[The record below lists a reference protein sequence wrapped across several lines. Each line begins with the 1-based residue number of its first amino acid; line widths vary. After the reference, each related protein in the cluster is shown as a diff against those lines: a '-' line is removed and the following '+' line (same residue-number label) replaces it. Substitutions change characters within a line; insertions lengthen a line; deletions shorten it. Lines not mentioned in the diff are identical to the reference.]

1 MDGPDNN
8 YNWIK
13 EGAVEVRNKRHC
25 HGGGLMVHGFV
36 AYDGY
41 IRVTRVSGKINSLT
55 YQNILTDVFDLI
67 QTRYSSFIWMQD
79 NAPPHAS
86 RNTKTVLEENEITT
100 LKWPPRSPDL
110 NIMEKIWAELSRL
123 VYADKQY
130 KKIEDLWSS
139 IQLAT
144 ETLNS
149 DENKLV
155 EQLYNS
161 IPDLIFNVIKKD
173 GDIIE

>member
-1 MDGPDNN
+1 
-8 YNWIK
+8 
-13 EGAVEVRNKRHC
+13 
-25 HGGGLMVHGFV
+25 
-36 AYDGY
+36 
-41 IRVTRVSGKINSLT
+41 
-55 YQNILTDVFDLI
+55 
-67 QTRYSSFIWMQD
+67 MQD
-79 NAPPHAS
+79 NAPPHLS
-86 RNTKTVLEENEITT
+86 RNTKTFLEENEITT

-144 ETLNS
+144 KTLNS